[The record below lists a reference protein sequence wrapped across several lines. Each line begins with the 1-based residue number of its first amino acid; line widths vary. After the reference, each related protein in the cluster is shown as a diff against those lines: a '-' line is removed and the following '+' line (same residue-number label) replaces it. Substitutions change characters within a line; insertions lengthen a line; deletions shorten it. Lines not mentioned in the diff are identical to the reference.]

1 MAKDAKKISLT
12 VNFEQAPQQ
21 EISLVGFLFYCDG
34 RFLQMQHVSKNLLE
48 FTLADT
54 AGAPNTAPANA
65 AAQTPNTSELRIL
78 IAPGTD
84 KRIESVKSIEA
95 LEQYKPY
102 EPVLQATADGN
113 FSILPIP
120 SLITQF
126 WPFCS
131 CRVTGKVSK
140 WFFVDGMWEDR
151 PICKARVHICDID
164 AIWYWIYR
172 IPDYIIAKVP
182 EVILNPREIIKFPI
196 PQPDP
201 PPFATSRVTL
211 EQTKNQKTIFRT
223 FSEEQRHAEAIAALP
238 ELSADIRQTLASG
251 NLNKIRET
259 IAANYAIFHPW
270 FCLWPWWWP
279 WFYHCREL
287 AVAYTDAAGRFDKQ
301 VSYWCTGDKPDIYIW
316 IEYQINGVWTTVYE
330 PPIPCY
336 TLWNY
341 ACGSPIN
348 IHITDPRVPGG
359 CCCDCSLPGDVVW
372 VRAVGSTSVSHI
384 NQASYVQA
392 PPGQSA
398 TYNRIGLTD
407 AAAIY
412 DPSFLPTTVGDFKR
426 PFGGG
431 PTFVVG
437 FGNSLPNNGIY
448 YYRWSYK
455 KVKDAALVNVS
466 DSYKALQPAGGIT
479 SKGYEFT
486 YVDSHGDTQFG
497 SNSVK
502 LGPFTVGA
510 NDNLYIIPPER
521 PDMAPF
527 SVPEAN
533 PQWTEPSYRNYSIS
547 FNSDDLRD
555 AGLHKGDGLYEFK
568 LELFDKTGALLTN
581 IPKATFKVPDYS
593 NAGFSVNAPDALLE
607 LPTPSSPTTSGFN
620 ILIRI
625 DNSGCSADIY
635 TVKVNGTPAS
645 TDCCG
650 FVSYKPGGTEATLDL
665 SFQAAHPN
673 NFAVFEFNVERGTC
687 GYVAAAGAS
696 GMVIDSADGYILGGG
711 GIYDKPFTPAQLL
724 ESCYNGGIGKAAF
737 AETLSVAAMATDGTY
752 RLIAKDNGDVAA
764 FALEP

>member
-1 MAKDAKKISLT
+1 MAKDAKKISLN
-12 VNFEQAPQQ
+12 VSFEQAPQQ
-21 EISLVGFLFYCDG
+21 EISLLGFLFYCDG
-34 RFLQMQHVSKNLLE
+34 RFLQAQPVRKNLLE
-48 FTLADT
+48 FTLPDAAGTPGAAST
-54 AGAPNTAPANA
+54 AAANTTFNAGEFRVFIAPA
-65 AAQTPNTSELRIL
+65 
-78 IAPGTD
+78 TD
-84 KRIESVKSIEA
+84 KRIESVRSIEA

-102 EPVLQATADGN
+102 EPVLQTNEDGN
-113 FSILPIP
+113 FSILPLP

-140 WFFVDGMWEDR
+140 WFFIDGIWEDR
-151 PICKARVHICDID
+151 PVCKARVHICDID
-164 AIWYWIYR
+164 AIWYWIYK

-182 EVILNPREIIKFPI
+182 EVILNPKEIIRFPI

-201 PPFATSRVTL
+201 PPFTTGRIAL
-211 EQTKNQKTIFRT
+211 EQNTTEKSVFRT
-223 FSEEQRHAEAIAALP
+223 FSQEERQLQAAATLP
-238 ELSADIRQTLASG
+238 ELSPGIRQTLSSG
-251 NLNKIRET
+251 NLNRIRET
-259 IAANYAIFHPW
+259 IAANYAVFHPW

-279 WFYHCREL
+279 WFYHRREL
-287 AVAYTDAAGRFDKQ
+287 AVVYTDASGRFDKQ

-316 IEYQINGVWTTVYE
+316 VEYLINGIWTTVYE
-330 PPIPCY
+330 PPVPCH
-336 TLWNY
+336 TFWDY
-341 ACGSPIN
+341 ACGSPIS

-359 CCCDCSLPGDVVW
+359 CCCDCPIPGDEVW
-372 VRAVGSTSVSHI
+372 VRAVGSTSMSHI
-384 NQASYVQA
+384 NQASYAQT
-392 PPGQSA
+392 PPGQSVS
-398 TYNRIGLTD
+398 YNRIGLTD

-412 DPSFLPTTVGDFKR
+412 DPSFLPTVAGDFKR
-426 PFGGG
+426 PFGGS

-455 KVKDAALVNVS
+455 KVKDAGLVNVS
-466 DSYKALQPAGGIT
+466 DSYKALQPVFGAT

-486 YVDSHGDTQFG
+486 YIDSHGDTQFG

-502 LGPFTVGA
+502 LGPFTVGG

-533 PQWTEPSYRNYSIS
+533 PQWTEPSYRNYSIN

-555 AGLHKGDGLYEFK
+555 AGNQKGDGLYEFK

-581 IPKATFKVPDYS
+581 IPKAAFKVPDYNNS
-593 NAGFSVNAPDALLE
+593 GFSVNAPDVLLE
-607 LPTPSSPTTSGFN
+607 LPSPLSTVTSGFN

-635 TVKVNGTPAS
+635 TVKVNGSPAS

-650 FVSYKPGGTEATLDL
+650 FVSYKPGGTEAALDL

-673 NFAVFEFNVERGTC
+673 NFAVFEFKVERGTC
-687 GYVAAAGAS
+687 GYVDIAGAS
-696 GMVIDSADGYILGGG
+696 GMVIAGADGYTLGSGG
-711 GIYDKPFTPAQLL
+711 VYDKSFTPAQLL
-724 ESCYNGGIGKAAF
+724 ETCYNNGVGKGAF
-737 AETLSVAAMATDGTY
+737 AETLAVAAMATDGTY